1 MLRIITGNI
10 TAATFTIAIFTFCVA
25 AQTESYFQTVAGRWQ
40 GTLEYQDYTSNKRV
54 TMKTIITIEPAADGR
69 SATVSTTYD
78 DFGKIYRSK
87 STEAIDTAASKF
99 TDDGTVFSIAS
110 NADGRIVLLGS
121 TQDGNTVEPTRK
133 TITFTKDTLTILKE
147 TRSPWTFRN
156 VYTLKRAA
164 EANMPPVVLSP
175 EQMKADND
183 VLRRALTT
191 LHPGVYRYITPSDL
205 DREFAM
211 LNAKLTAPASEG
223 DYLVLVSQLLNK
235 LRCGH
240 TFANPYNQN
249 PKLRSRIFEGRTY
262 LPFYFQIV
270 DGRIVITANASSKK
284 IAAGSEITRING
296 VAAGEIIARLL
307 TVTRG
312 DGTSTLEHRIDSV
325 GLARGE
331 AEKYALF
338 DMYFPLMFSFKDG
351 VFEIEAVD
359 HATKKATTF
368 SVLAMTK
375 TERTEEM
382 AKRYGPTPS
391 YDDGWKFEIQ
401 DGSTGYLKIEN
412 FITWRLKSVK
422 FKESLAN
429 AFAELRAKKI
439 TNLIIDVRGNGGGDM
454 DPGFEISRYLAE
466 QKLPPYA
473 ESRRLVRNIAA
484 QPDLA
489 RYISTYD
496 DGIMAAVKNGV
507 PQSMYKAFDT
517 DFFEIVG
524 RESYPAVVPYADRF
538 AGKTFMIA
546 DAANAS
552 ATFQFLDYVKTN
564 RLATIVGQPTG
575 GNRQGINGGNYLFL
589 SLPNSAIEVDIPM
602 YFQAPLTTQ
611 PDQSVI
617 PDVPVK
623 RRPDDIGNGID
634 REMAEVKRL
643 ISER

>member
-1 MLRIITGNI
+1 MRRII
-10 TAATFTIAIFTFCVA
+10 TAATFTIAIFTFSVA

-69 SATVSTTYD
+69 SAAVSTIYD

-110 NADGRIVLLGS
+110 IADGRIVLLGS

-133 TITFTKDTLTILKE
+133 TITFTKDTLTIIKE

-156 VYTLKRAA
+156 AYTLKRAA
-164 EANMPPVVLSP
+164 DTNLPPVVLSP
-175 EQMKADND
+175 EQMKADTD
-183 VLRRALTT
+183 VLRRALTM
-191 LHPGVYRYITPSDL
+191 LHPGVYRYITPADL

-211 LNAKLTAPASEG
+211 LNAKLTASASEG
-223 DYLVLVSQLLNK
+223 DYFVLVSQLLNK

-284 IAAGSEITRING
+284 IAAGSEVTRING

-338 DMYFPLMFSFKDG
+338 DMYFPLMFPLKDG

-359 HATKKATTF
+359 HATKKATKF

-375 TERTEEM
+375 TERTDEM
-382 AKRYGPTPS
+382 ARRYGPTPS

-401 DGSTGYLKIEN
+401 DGSTGYFKIDN
-412 FITWRLKSVK
+412 FITWRLKTIK
-422 FKESLAN
+422 FKEFLASV
-429 AFAELRAKKI
+429 FAELRAKKI
-439 TNLIIDVRGNGGGDM
+439 KNLIIDLRGNGGGDM
-454 DPGFEISRYLAE
+454 DPGFELARYLAAE
-466 QKLPPYA
+466 KIGPYT
-473 ESRRLVRNIAA
+473 ESRRLVRNVAA
-484 QPDLA
+484 QPDLVKF
-489 RYISTYD
+489 INTYD
-496 DGIMAAVKNGV
+496 DGIMTAVKNGV
-507 PQSMYKAFDT
+507 PEAMFKAFDKEYY
-517 DFFEIVG
+517 EIVG
-524 RESYPAVVPYADRF
+524 RESYPAVVPHADRF
-538 AGKTFMIA
+538 SGRTFIIA

-552 ATFQFLDYVKTN
+552 ATFQFLDFVKTN
-564 RLATIVGQPTG
+564 SLATIVGQQTG
-575 GNRQGINGGNYLFL
+575 GNRQGINGGNYVFL

-602 YFQAPLTTQ
+602 YFQAPMKTQ

-617 PDVPVK
+617 PDVPIK

-634 REMAEVKRL
+634 REMTEVKRL
-643 ISER
+643 IRQQ